1 LGGAEGAVKGA
12 EGNLEVYGVV
22 GGGRLDGVVIVED
35 SVLSN
40 GTVRSEVLIAV
51 AIYAVRRFRRAIRS
65 IAP

>member
-1 LGGAEGAVKGA
+1 MKGA

-40 GTVRSEVLIAV
+40 GTVRSKVD
-51 AIYAVRRFRRAIRS
+51 
-65 IAP
+65 